1 MTSNLIP
8 TYAPPNVVF
17 ERGVGMYLFDADGK
31 PWLDF
36 IAGIAVNALGHCHPA
51 LTSALHEQA
60 DKLWHVSNMFEVPMR
75 EQLAAKYCQ
84 STFAEL
90 VFFTNS
96 GTEAIE
102 GLLKAARRFHFD
114 NGEPERIEI
123 LTFDGAFHGRS
134 YGAINAGG
142 NPAYL
147 KGFGPDMTGFKQLP
161 FADEQA
167 FVEAISKTTAAVL
180 IEPVQ
185 GEGGVRAASNAF
197 LQLLRAKCDEV
208 GALLLFDEIQCG
220 AGRTGKL
227 FAHQWADIEP
237 DGMAVAKGVGG
248 GFPLGGF
255 LLTQRVGQHMVVGT
269 HGSTYGGNP
278 LAMAVGIALWDE
290 ISKPEILENVITVGD
305 FLKQQLARLADEF
318 SDIVLE
324 SRGKGLLLGLKLH
337 ENFVA
342 RDIAGIAREHGLLI
356 GAAGDNVIR
365 MAPPLILTEDH
376 AREAIAKLEQS
387 LTAARG
393 SEGA

>member
-8 TYAPPNVVF
+8 SYAPPNLIF
-17 ERGVGMYLFDADGK
+17 ERGSGVYLFDGNGE

-51 LTSALHEQA
+51 LTSALHEQT
-60 DKLWHVSNMFEVPMR
+60 DRLWHVSNMFDVPMR
-75 EQLAAKYCQ
+75 EQLAAMYCE
-84 STFAEL
+84 SSFADL

-102 GLLKAARRFHFD
+102 GLLKAARRFHFE
-114 NGEPERIEI
+114 NGQPDRIEV
-123 LTFDGAFHGRS
+123 LTFQGAFHGRS

-147 KGFGPDMTGFKQLP
+147 KGFGPAMAGFKQLP

-167 FVEAISKTTAAVL
+167 FIDAISHDTAAVL

-185 GEGGVRAASNAF
+185 GEGGVRAAPEGF
-197 LQLLRAKCDEV
+197 LRLLRAKCDET
-208 GALLLFDEIQCG
+208 GALLLYDEIQCG

-227 FAHQWADIEP
+227 FAHQWTDAEP

-248 GFPLGGF
+248 GFPLGAF
-255 LLTQRVGQHMVVGT
+255 LTSQKVGQHMIVGT

-278 LAMAVGIALWDE
+278 LAMAVGIALWNE
-290 ISKPEILENVITVGD
+290 ITKPETMANVIETGG

-318 SDIVLE
+318 PDIIME

-337 ENFVA
+337 EQF
-342 RDIAGIAREHGLLI
+342 IAREMTGLARDQGLLI

-365 MAPPLILTEDH
+365 MAPPLIITKDH
-376 AREAIAKLEQS
+376 VREAVAKLEKA
-387 LTAARG
+387 LHTARKSG
-393 SEGA
+393 TS